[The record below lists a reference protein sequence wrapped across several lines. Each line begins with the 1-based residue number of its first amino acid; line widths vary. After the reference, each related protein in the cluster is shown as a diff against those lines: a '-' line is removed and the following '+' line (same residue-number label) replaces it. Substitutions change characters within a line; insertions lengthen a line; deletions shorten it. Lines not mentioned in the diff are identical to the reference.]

1 MIHINPLAIVAVFLF
16 LLTGCSGNDD
26 ESTGMDRLRI
36 SVLPDQ
42 SESELRERFTPLLD
56 YLSQETGLPY
66 EFVLAKDYTDL
77 LERFHRNELDLVR
90 FGGFL
95 FVKARLAD
103 GARPLAMRDVDA
115 RFTSDFVVKGDSEAV
130 SIRDFK
136 GKVFAFGSPLS
147 TSGHL
152 MPRYFL
158 IEQGINPEEYFSE
171 VRYSGAHDR
180 TVEWVVNGQ
189 ADLGVANA
197 IVVSHLYQKGKINP
211 EQVRSL
217 WKTPHYADYVWAVS
231 RRVPQAVYDR
241 LLKAFLQLSPDK
253 QEQGEILR
261 AAGGQLYLPAT
272 EEDFHALEGV
282 GRNLGLISN
291 TNKSNGKN

>member
-1 MIHINPLAIVAVFLF
+1 
-16 LLTGCSGNDD
+16 
-26 ESTGMDRLRI
+26 
-36 SVLPDQ
+36 
-42 SESELRERFTPLLD
+42 
-56 YLSQETGLPY
+56 
-66 EFVLAKDYTDL
+66 
-77 LERFHRNELDLVR
+77 
-90 FGGFL
+90 
-95 FVKARLAD
+95 
-103 GARPLAMRDVDA
+103 MRDVDA

-189 ADLGVANA
+189 ADLGVANT

-272 EEDFHALEGV
+272 EEDFHALEGI